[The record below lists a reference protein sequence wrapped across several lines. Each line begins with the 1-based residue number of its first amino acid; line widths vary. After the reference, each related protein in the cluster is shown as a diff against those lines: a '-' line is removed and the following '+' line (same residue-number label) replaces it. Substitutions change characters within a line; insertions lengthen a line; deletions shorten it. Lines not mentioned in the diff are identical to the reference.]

1 MSSNVV
7 VSSTGVPIPNLP
19 TVEEVEGWSAKKL
32 NGFLKSRLNIDNHID
47 TITVSQEVD
56 GSTFLDFTTTDFERW
71 GIPGG
76 PSKRIEKLISQIK
89 GEQTAAGKKRKLE
102 LSQILQDFI
111 PDEVNLVKKKSTIT
125 EFVDRDDG
133 LNAAFE
139 VFIKNHEGR
148 MSNQSQDTYFGL
160 CFGG

>member
-1 MSSNVV
+1 MS
-7 VSSTGVPIPNLP
+7 TKIPSFD
-19 TVEEVEGWSAKKL
+19 TVQGWSIANVRNFLESKKNYFSL
-32 NGFLKSRLNIDNHID
+32 NDAEIGKFEENGINGRAFLRYTEDNLLQDGLRRGPATNLAEFIEVLNNQ
-47 TITVSQEVD
+47 S
-56 GSTFLDFTTTDFERW
+56 
-71 GIPGG
+71 
-76 PSKRIEKLISQIK
+76 
-89 GEQTAAGKKRKLE
+89 KKRKIK

-111 PDEVNLVKKKSTIT
+111 PDEANLVKKKSTVT

-139 VFIKNHEGR
+139 VYIKNHEGR